1 MDKRITFGYASN
13 DSDDVDSP
21 CQTQKGTPQS
31 GSMARPTTLAYA
43 PNNTENRDEPIH
55 QNPMG
60 IPESGSMARQTTL
73 GYASSFDDDM
83 VKTIPKGSK
92 FWISEAKNKPML
104 GTTFDSIEEA
114 FQFYKAYAIEV
125 GFEVKRGG
133 AWKLKKQL
141 NPKLKFFYSVREG
154 FKPGVKK
161 EQTIND
167 HSNET
172 AKRNYAAFG
181 DVFSFYATFCSNRYN
196 MVLVPF
202 TGIDNHNR
210 CVSFDVA
217 LLASESSKK
226 YTWLLT
232 IFKKV
237 FGNAPK

>member
-154 FKPGVKK
+154 FKPGAWL
-161 EQTIND
+161 E
-167 HSNET
+167 
-172 AKRNYAAFG
+172 
-181 DVFSFYATFCSNRYN
+181 SFHWYN

-237 FGNAPK
+237 FGNAPKMKDLRGKGIILQKMEDLVKDLQDKD

>member
-1 MDKRITFGYASN
+1 
-13 DSDDVDSP
+13 
-21 CQTQKGTPQS
+21 
-31 GSMARPTTLAYA
+31 
-43 PNNTENRDEPIH
+43 DEPIH

-104 GTTFDSIEEA
+104 GTTFDSVEEA
-114 FQFYKAYAIEV
+114 FQFYKAYAIKV
-125 GFEVKRGG
+125 GFEVKR
-133 AWKLKKQL
+133 
-141 NPKLKFFYSVREG
+141 
-154 FKPGVKK
+154 
-161 EQTIND
+161 D
-167 HSNET
+167 ET

-210 CVSFDVA
+210 CVSFDAA

-237 FGNAPK
+237 FGNAPKIYDVWIHGRVNTANHLAWNNSTKIMFINTAEDDKARGLLMLVVF